1 MSILLNKIIVNEIFL
16 WQYCYPNG
24 IVFQKRNLK
33 LWNITVDSKELW
45 VLVEELTF
53 ISSMKFRKLKF
64 QIIEAV
70 SIKLASF
77 ATPYP
82 VHIVIPELKH

>member
-1 MSILLNKIIVNEIFL
+1 MKYHGRF
-16 WQYCYPNG
+16 QG
-24 IVFQKRNLK
+24 IMGFSWRIDLY
-33 LWNITVDSKELW
+33 
-45 VLVEELTF
+45 F
-53 ISSMKFRKLKF
+53 SMKFRKLKF